1 MKINHIASYVHDLEA
16 TKAFYEK
23 YFRAI
28 ANNQYHNTKTGLRTY
43 FLTFENGCRYEIM
56 SKPDLRETDNSNER
70 FGYIHIAFSVGDV
83 EKVDSLTKL
92 LRMDG
97 YEVLSEPRTTG
108 DGYYESCVADPDG
121 NCIEI
126 VV

>member
-1 MKINHIASYVHDLEA
+1 MRIDHIASYVHNLEA

-23 YFRAI
+23 YFEAI
-28 ANNQYHNTKTGLRTY
+28 ANNQYHNPKTGLQSY

-56 SKPDLRETDNSNER
+56 SKPDLHETDNSNEL

-83 EKVDSLTKL
+83 ERVNRLTER

-97 YEVLSEPRTTG
+97 YAILSEPRTTG
-108 DGYYESCVADPDG
+108 DGYYESCVADPEG
-121 NCIEI
+121 NRIEI